1 MLLAA
6 NCLAAVGGLDAADR
20 NRPSGL
26 EVVFKG
32 RILHEIQIR
41 MKSSLAATTDETMST
56 LLFLVS
62 YEVKSEF
69 SRLHPRVPVG
79 C

>member
-20 NRPSGL
+20 SRPSGL
-26 EVVFKG
+26 EAVYKG
-32 RILHEIQIR
+32 RVLREVQIR
-41 MKSSLAATTDETMST
+41 MQSSVSATTDETMST

-62 YEVKSEF
+62 YEVSH
-69 SRLHPRVPVG
+69 SSMNCLYAG
-79 C
+79 ASG